1 MSRIFHL
8 YLESIALEADSIQIY
23 GFQYL
28 TSVADESGCGI
39 MYLETGYD
47 THVFRSE
54 IAHQHTSD
62 RPVDHVHTRN
72 IS

>member
-28 TSVADESGCGI
+28 TSVADESSCGI
-39 MYLETGYD
+39 IHLKSGYD
-47 THVFRSE
+47 TYVFRSE
-54 IAHQHTSD
+54 IAHQYASD